1 MRIFKINFVIFLIIT
16 KIFLL
21 SHSDEV
27 EAKSTIH
34 SFSRAKNLLES
45 VIYTLPLAQTTLYC
59 EASFDD
65 DKNIILPEGFI
76 TNKYKNRAEQLEWEH
91 VVPVENFGRT
101 FSQWRE
107 GHELCIDKK
116 ANPYKG
122 RQCAEKTSKEFRQ
135 MEADMYNL
143 YPAIGAVN
151 ASRSNYNFTVLPYV
165 AKSFGACGVKIEGNK
180 IEPPDRAKGKIART
194 YLYMEHTYARYKMS
208 KAQQK
213 LMIAWDKQFP
223 VTQDECLR
231 TKRIEALQAN
241 ENIFVKRQYLEH
253 GLW

>member
-1 MRIFKINFVIFLIIT
+1 M
-16 KIFLL
+16 L
-21 SHSDEV
+21 SFDIAFAQTE
-27 EAKSTIH
+27 IQ
-34 SFSRAKNLLES
+34 SFSRSKNLLETL
-45 VIYTLPLAQTTLYC
+45 IYTPPLAQTTLYC
-59 EASFDD
+59 EASFDN

-76 TNKYKNRAEQLEWEH
+76 TENHKNRAERLEWEH
-91 VVPVENFGRT
+91 VVPAENFGRT
-101 FSQWRE
+101 FSEWRD
-107 GHELCIDKK
+107 GHALCVDSKGK
-116 ANPYKG
+116 AYKG
-122 RQCAEKTSKEFRQ
+122 RQCAQKVNIEFRQ

-165 AKSFGACGVKIEGNK
+165 ANSFGSCEVKIEGNK
-180 IEPPDRAKGKIART
+180 IEPPDSAKGKIART
-194 YLYMEHTYARYKMS
+194 YLYMEHTYARYNMS

-231 TKRIEALQAN
+231 TERIEALQVN
-241 ENIFVKRQYLEH
+241 ENIFVKRQCLER